1 MKKQVR
7 NKTLRCAVLEKSST
21 TVQSGGTQS
30 YCFTLTPIISLEPHQ
45 APKLCQLLDIYASLI
60 ISRTSGFCT
69 FSMRTFKITATYPV
83 DRSAFLLSV
92 RAPQH
97 EDQALQVSAQPLH
110 HSVCERLPSFVF
122 VRVGLVCSHSQHSV
136 QQQDACKVTNGF
148 KLLRS
153 FWDTRM

>member
-1 MKKQVR
+1 MCCSREIINDGAVR
-7 NKTLRCAVLEKSST
+7 WDAELPFHPDADYFPRTSSSSKTL
-21 TVQSGGTQS
+21 
-30 YCFTLTPIISLEPHQ
+30 P
-45 APKLCQLLDIYASLI
+45 DIYASLI
-60 ISRTSGFCT
+60 ISRTSGFYT
-69 FSMRTFKITATYPV
+69 FSMRTFKITTTYPV

-153 FWDTRM
+153 F